1 MVVVA
6 VMCGGGVCG
15 GGVCDGANVRDCGA
29 GVWWCCVVVLCGG
42 GGVCK

>member
-1 MVVVA
+1 M
-6 VMCGGGVCG
+6 CG